1 MVFYCLSSFDIMFSF
16 LLLFFQH
23 LDVDRDSSSEIMQV
37 SSIGSLL
44 ETSEI
49 VSLIF
54 TSTFSAVILKLATF
68 GDGRHILYQT

>member
-1 MVFYCLSSFDIMFSF
+1 MFSF

-23 LDVDRDSSSEIMQV
+23 LDDDMDSGSVEMQV
-37 SSIGSLL
+37 SSTDLLL

-54 TSTFSAVILKLATF
+54 TDPL
-68 GDGRHILYQT
+68 